1 MAVRCINACRVMLSM
16 IHKAF
21 DKLVATSFS
30 AGSKPGQSFG
40 DAFVNL
46 VYTKRE
52 CISYECEDLIL
63 L

>member
-1 MAVRCINACRVMLSM
+1 MLSM

-21 DKLVATSFS
+21 DKLVVTSFS
-30 AGSKPGQSFG
+30 AGSKPGQSFEE
-40 DAFVNL
+40 AFVNL
-46 VYTKRE
+46 VYTTRE